1 MSSFR
6 DRVVRYP
13 HTCSLCEHTMEAAY
27 SRQAEKQP
35 GMPLPD
41 KPRSDAAPN
50 DKNFVQ
56 SLDRGLLV
64 IRSFS
69 ANRPHQTVSD
79 VAKATGLTRATA
91 RRLLLTLEQLGYV
104 RSHDKRF
111 ELTARVLDI
120 GYSFISSLQVND
132 IAQPFLERLSDE
144 LHESSSVSVLDDTDI
159 VYVAR
164 VPTKRIMTVA
174 IGLGSR
180 FPAYQTSMGR
190 VLLAELDDPEV
201 IDVFERSNRDHGTD
215 RTVSSST
222 ALVEALEP
230 VREQGYAIIDQ
241 ELELGVRSLAAP
253 LRDASGEAVA
263 AMNVST
269 HVARTSLAEI
279 EERFLPS
286 LLETSQAISQALA
299 MR

>member
-1 MSSFR
+1 MPSS
-6 DRVVRYP
+6 
-13 HTCSLCEHTMEAAY
+13 SN
-27 SRQAEKQP
+27 
-35 GMPLPD
+35 
-41 KPRSDAAPN
+41 KPSINDPN

-56 SLDRGLLV
+56 SLDRGLMV

-69 ANRPHQTVSD
+69 ADSRRQTVAD
-79 VAKATGLTRATA
+79 VARETGLTRATA

-104 RSHDKRF
+104 RSHDKYF

-132 IAQPFLERLSDE
+132 IAHPFLESFSE
-144 LHESSSVSVLDDTDI
+144 SLHESSSVSVLDDTDI

-180 FPAYQTSMGR
+180 FSAYQTSMGR
-190 VLLAELDDPEV
+190 VLLAELDDAEV
-201 IDVFERSNRDHGTD
+201 KDIFERSDRSRATD
-215 RTVSSST
+215 RTVAT
-222 ALVEALEP
+222 ASALIEALAE
-230 VREQGYAIIDQ
+230 VRENGYAILDQ
-241 ELELGVRSLAAP
+241 ELEIGVRSMAAP

-269 HVARTSLAEI
+269 HVGRTDWPELES
-279 EERFLPS
+279 RFLPL
-286 LLETSQAISQALA
+286 LLETSNAISRALA